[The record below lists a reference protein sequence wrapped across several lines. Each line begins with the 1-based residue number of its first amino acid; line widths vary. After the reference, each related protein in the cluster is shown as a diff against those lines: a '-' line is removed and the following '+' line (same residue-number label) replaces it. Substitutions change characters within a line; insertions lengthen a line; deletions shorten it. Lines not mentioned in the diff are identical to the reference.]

1 VIDARTPRA
10 EAATAT
16 FTRLTVSLTAAA
28 AAIPDMDPDELIDL
42 AEALSVLAAV
52 IKTEQ
57 HEREWVARNEH

>member
-10 EAATAT
+10 AAATAT
-16 FTRLTVSLTAAA
+16 FTRLTVSLAAA
-28 AAIPDMDPDELIDL
+28 APAIPDMDPDELIDL
-42 AEALSVLAAV
+42 NEGLATLTAV

>member
-10 EAATAT
+10 AAATAT

-28 AAIPDMDPDELIDL
+28 PAIPDMDPDELIDL
-42 AEALSVLAAV
+42 AEALAVLAAV

-57 HEREWVARNEH
+57 AERGWVRRNEH